1 MSQTFVTLQILNGI
15 TFGALLFLVASGF
28 TLIFGLMRVANLTH
42 GILYLF
48 SGYVGLTLVRATGN
62 YWVALLGAMVV
73 GGLLGLIIERGLLR
87 FVRGNTLS
95 EVLLTIGISF
105 ILADVA
111 LVVFGGDPQKIRVP
125 PFLAGPMPVFGVPYP
140 RSRLFTLLIGVLL
153 AAGLWFLQNRTR
165 VGAIVRAGVDDA
177 EMVSVMGINIHAV
190 FTGVFIVG
198 AMLAGLAGVV
208 GGTVLSLYRGADSEI
223 LLFGLVVIII
233 GGMGSLKGAIIG
245 SLAVGLLDAFGKALY
260 PEIAYFTIFGPMAI
274 ILALRPQGLFGKKE
288 E

>member
-48 SGYVGLTLVRATGN
+48 SGYVGLTLVRETGN
-62 YWVALLGAMVV
+62 YWVALLGAMAV

>member
-1 MSQTFVTLQILNGI
+1 MSQTFLTLQILNGI

-42 GILYLF
+42 GILYLL
-48 SGYVGLTLVRATGN
+48 SGYVGLTIAQNTGN
-62 YWVALLGAMVV
+62 FWVALVGAMIF
-73 GGLLGLIIERGLLR
+73 GGFLGLIIDRFFLR

-105 ILADVA
+105 ILADLA
-111 LVVFGGDPQKIRVP
+111 LVVWGGDPQKIRLP
-125 PFLAGPMPVFGVPYP
+125 EFLAGPVTIFGIAYP
-140 RSRLFTLLIGVLL
+140 RSRLMTLFIGVIL
-153 AAGLWFLQNRTR
+153 AASLWFVQNRTR
-165 VGAIVRAGVDDA
+165 VGAIVRAGVDDS
-177 EMVSVMGINIHAV
+177 EMVSAMGINISAV
-190 FTGVFIVG
+190 FTGVFVAG

-208 GGTVLSLYRGADSEI
+208 GGSVLSIYRGADSEI

-233 GGMGSLKGAIIG
+233 GGMGSLKGAVIG

-274 ILALRPQGLFGKKE
+274 ILAIRPQGLFGKKGE
-288 E
+288 